1 MKQEKNI
8 YQNIF
13 IYTLFFATLTITP
26 FFSFD
31 AVNIPKFIILTLG
44 ALLITPY
51 VVLNYR
57 ILFESSNKPVLVL
70 IILFIVV
77 ILISQFTSKMPFSE
91 KIYGVSGRQTGA
103 ITYIA
108 LAIFMLMAM
117 LISNVEIGKKILFAL
132 LVTGII
138 SGIYGVFQVL
148 QLDPVMW
155 NNPYGRVIG
164 MLGNPNF
171 QSSFLSIA
179 ILSGIGL
186 IFYTKSYKNKIIL
199 SLSCTVMG
207 ISVIYTNS
215 IQGLIIFVLGIF
227 LFSLLKIKF
236 YLKSVKVLKFLKF
249 ICLMLLIYLVFI
261 LFNLNYFSRY
271 LQSSSLLERLDLWR
285 ASLSIIQNN
294 LLFGVGFDG
303 FRDNFFRYRDSRSVE
318 NMFTQVGDSPHN
330 LILDIGVSSGI
341 LGLSVFVILQ
351 LSVLKACL
359 LILKNLSKFEP
370 IPITLIICWVGFWV
384 QAMISPGF
392 IPILLWGWVLG
403 GALIGISHKTSFQR
417 LTKSSLKLF
426 DIFRLALILIGLV
439 ITLPL
444 INADSKLK
452 FALASGI
459 VPDIQKSVNLWPQSV
474 TNFNMVAQLFLDGG
488 FPEYALNVSRRA
500 VVVNPDNVEAWRLL
514 AQVPGITNSELINA
528 KNRIRQLDPLGALP

>member
-1 MKQEKNI
+1 MKQEKNF

-13 IYTLFFATLTITP
+13 INTLFFATLTITP
-26 FFSFD
+26 FFSLD
-31 AVNIPKFIILTLG
+31 AVNIPKFIVLTLG

-51 VVLNYR
+51 VVINYR
-57 ILFESSNKPVLVL
+57 ILFESNNKPIFLL
-70 IILFIVV
+70 IILFIAV
-77 ILISQFTSKMPFSE
+77 IIISQFRSKMPFSE

-103 ITYIA
+103 ITYVA
-108 LAIFMLMAM
+108 LAIFMLMAI
-117 LISNVEIGKKILFAL
+117 LISNVEISKKILFAL

-179 ILSGIGL
+179 ILSGVGFIL
-186 IFYTKSYKNKIIL
+186 HTKSYKNRIIL
-199 SLSCTVMG
+199 SLSCAIMG

-215 IQGLIIFVLGIF
+215 IQGLIILMIGIF

-236 YLKSVKVLKFLKF
+236 YLKSIKVFKSLIF
-249 ICLMLLIYLVFI
+249 ICLILLAYLFFLMI
-261 LFNLNYFSRY
+261 NMNFFSRY
-271 LQSSSLLERLDLWR
+271 IQSSSLLERLDLWR
-285 ASLSIIQNN
+285 ASLSIIQSN

-330 LILDIGVSSGI
+330 LILDIGVSTGI
-341 LGLSVFVILQ
+341 LGLSLFVILQ
-351 LSVLKACL
+351 LFVLKSCL
-359 LILKNLSKFEP
+359 LIIKNLSKFEP

-417 LTKSSLKLF
+417 LTRSGLKLF
-426 DIFRLALILIGLV
+426 DTFRLALILIGLT
-439 ITLPL
+439 ITLP
-444 INADSKLK
+444 IIHADSKLK

-459 VPDIQKSVNLWPQSV
+459 VPDIQKSVNLWPHSV

-488 FPEYALNVSRRA
+488 FPEYALIVSRRA
-500 VVVNPDNVEAWRLL
+500 VIVNPDNVEAWKLL
-514 AQVPGITNSELINA
+514 VQVPGITNSELINA